1 MDMKLVDMAFTK
13 DELKDKK
20 KSEPC
25 CVGMDG
31 QPNPYPWGLS
41 LHLERDSLD
50 KLGVKQLPNV
60 GTEVYVMARA
70 KVTSVNQSARE
81 GETEHASVGLQ
92 LTDMQLAP
100 AIHAEGKE

>member
-1 MDMKLVDMAFTK
+1 MADALVDMAFSK
-13 DELKDKK
+13 DELKDKG

-50 KLGVKQLPNV
+50 KLAIKQLPTI
-60 GTEVYVMARA
+60 GTVMRVVAMV

-81 GETEHASVGLQ
+81 GESDTASVGLQ
-92 LTDMQLAP
+92 ITRMQIVPTAG
-100 AIHAEGKE
+100 ENQG